1 MIKIR
6 KKKQVEEAGPE
17 QQPCDECV
25 EGGGDSFFA
34 GAFPEK
40 PWKRLTRVKY
50 KRGSALKVLNEK
62 EQGEVV
68 SLARKHFAFKEN
80 DFPRAR
86 ITIQRAMDD
95 PDSSFAAAFFE
106 RAQFLEK
113 RLAIRAYLSDAGGR
127 FIPSNAALPLLR
139 RFAEVGLDFEVG
151 AIDHYIENERKT
163 EIVVGDGTEVI
174 SDQGYWF
181 AHTHPAKSGITNN
194 VLPSTADIDVMIA
207 TSRSYAHNLNQM
219 EKRYY
224 VLRDIG
230 GTRVSV
236 MAEKAGKSASATIEQ
251 VTIEYFFSGGEDKS
265 VEAQATA
272 LVSHLRTRHR
282 LKPDQISVVRVSDF
296 SSL

>member
-1 MIKIR
+1 MIRIR
-6 KKKQVEEAGPE
+6 KKKQAEEVGSE

-68 SLARKHFAFKEN
+68 SLARKYFGFKES

-86 ITIQRAMDD
+86 ISIQRAMDD
-95 PDSSFAAAFFE
+95 TESSTVAAFFE
-106 RAQFLEK
+106 RAHFLEK

-127 FIPSNAALPLLR
+127 FIPSAAVLPLIR
-139 RFAEVGLDFEVG
+139 HFAEAGLDFEVG

-163 EIVVGDGTEVI
+163 EIVVGDGAEVI

-194 VLPSTADIDVMIA
+194 ILPSTADIDVMIA
-207 TSRSYAHNLNQM
+207 TSRSYAHNLSQM
-219 EKRYY
+219 EANYY
-224 VLRDIG
+224 VFRDVG
-230 GTRVSV
+230 GTRVT
-236 MAEKAGKSASATIEQ
+236 MKTAKAGKSASATIEE

-282 LKPDQISVVRVSDF
+282 LKPEQITVIRLRDSSD
-296 SSL
+296 L